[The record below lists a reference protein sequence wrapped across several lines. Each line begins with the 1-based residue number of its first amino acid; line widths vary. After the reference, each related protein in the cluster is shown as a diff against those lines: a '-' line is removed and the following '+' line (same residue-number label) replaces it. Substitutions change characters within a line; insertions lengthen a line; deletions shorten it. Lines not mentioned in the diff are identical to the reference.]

1 MDVLNSRQVDALAT
15 KVEEAARS
23 TMEGVKHFTEPA
35 PGTLQRAVSR
45 RHHIVFGRRGS
56 GKSSLLRKGVA
67 DLTVDRRPIAYVNL
81 ETFKEHSYPDV
92 LLSVLIETFREFRKW
107 LDTAAIN
114 PSTKRSFWQKLFGSA
129 PSRPS
134 LNRKDSARLSAEIQT
149 EIEAL
154 QKQLHSSDELS
165 VKVTTS
171 ERSELEESTQD
182 SVGAKASAIQV
193 SLADTSKT
201 SVHRG
206 EEIQKEFRQR
216 KLDFLNRHILDYQR
230 IFGEMAVL
238 SEGDSYLFLDD
249 LYHIRRNDQPR
260 VVDYFHRIAKD
271 HHLWLKVGTIRH
283 RTEWYFHGDPPVGLK
298 LGDDADEIDLDIT
311 LEKYALAKEFLLK
324 VLSNLAGEGGVIP
337 TNILTGGA
345 TDRLVLASGGV
356 ARDFLSIF
364 RRSIDVARERV
375 RGNEETG
382 AKINAEDVNIASG
395 EYDTSKREEF
405 KRDTATDDQQN
416 LDQQFER
423 IRDFCLEEA
432 KSNCFLLN
440 KDARGVEVALIHELV
455 DLKLLHL
462 VRSRVTVSGRPGKIY
477 EAYMLDLS
485 QYTGSR
491 KRRGLEI
498 IEFWEPESKESL
510 RRASLIF
517 KHGQLNEPKE
527 PVN

>member
-1 MDVLNSRQVDALAT
+1 MDLLNSPKVDALAT

-23 TMEGVKHFTEPA
+23 TEAGVKHFTEPA
-35 PGTLQRAVSR
+35 PGTLKRAVSR

-92 LLSVLIETFREFRKW
+92 LLSVLIETFSEFKKW
-107 LDTAAIN
+107 LDTAAVHPAN
-114 PSTKRSFWQKLFGSA
+114 RQSFWKKIFGAA

-134 LNRKDSARLSAEIQT
+134 FNRKESAKLSDSIKAQ
-149 EIEAL
+149 IEAL
-154 QKQLHSSDELS
+154 ETQLHSADES
-165 VKVTTS
+165 AVKVTTS
-171 ERSELEESTQD
+171 ERSQVDESAED
-182 SVGAKASAIQV
+182 SAGVRASAVQL
-193 SLADTSKT
+193 SEANKT
-201 SVHRG
+201 SSSRNRG

-216 KLDFLNRHILDYQR
+216 KMDFLHRHILDYQR
-230 IFGEMAVL
+230 IFTEMAAL
-238 SEGDSYLFLDD
+238 SEGNSYLFLDD
-249 LYHIRRNDQPR
+249 LYHIRRSDQAR
-260 VVDYFHRIAKD
+260 VIDYFHRVAKD

-283 RTEWYFHGDPPVGLK
+283 RTEWYFHGDPPIGLK

-311 LEKYALAKEFLLK
+311 LEKYALAKQFLLK
-324 VLSNLAGEGGVIP
+324 VLANLAGEGDGIDLAG
-337 TNILTGGA
+337 ILTDGA

-375 RGNEETG
+375 RAAEEHT

-405 KRDTATDDQQN
+405 KRDTATGDQLS

-423 IRDFCLEEA
+423 IRNFCLDEA
-432 KSNCFLLN
+432 KSNCFLLD
-440 KDARGVEVALIHELV
+440 KDAKGEEVALIHELV

-462 VRSRVTVSGRPGKIY
+462 VRSQVTVSGRPGRIY

-485 QYTGSR
+485 QYAGSR
-491 KRRGLEI
+491 KRRGLQI

-510 RRASLIF
+510 RKASLIY
-517 KHGQLNEPKE
+517 KQ
-527 PVN
+527 